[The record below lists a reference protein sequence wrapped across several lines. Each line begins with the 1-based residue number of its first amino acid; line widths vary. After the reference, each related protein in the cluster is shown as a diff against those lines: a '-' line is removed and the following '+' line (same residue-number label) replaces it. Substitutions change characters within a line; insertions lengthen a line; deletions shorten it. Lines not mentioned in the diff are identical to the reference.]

1 MTDIT
6 KKFSDFQAKKEKK
19 FDKNKEY
26 EPLSD
31 DMLVLAQMEDG
42 NFKKIEGGIDIIQIT
57 GIASQDE
64 IKKIEENFTL
74 DTSILIKNIKRG
86 DIIWLTAL
94 LQRTSRSSINSQTM
108 GVVKARIVDY
118 FFGLNKLNQ
127 IKPMDK

>member
-86 DIIWLTAL
+86 YIIWLTAL
-94 LQRTSRSSINSQTM
+94 LQRTSGSSINSQTM